1 VPVSKLFAVMCV
13 YSLWVVGLEQLMSIQ
28 SSEYK
33 LCKNIKSP
41 QVMNLGALNSFRWIV
56 IW

>member
-1 VPVSKLFAVMCV
+1 MCV

-33 LCKNIKSP
+33 LCKKYKKPPSDE
-41 QVMNLGALNSFRWIV
+41 LGGFE
-56 IW
+56 